1 VGARLEL
8 VELGAGATGAHELLV
23 RAGLD
28 HAPVLER
35 DVAERAASHRTAIA
49 LVPAGAGVHRIPSG
63 GRGRGGRDRRTAR
76 STRSDTGRSEHFGP
90 HPCRLTPDRSA
101 GE

>member
-49 LVPAGAGVHRIPSG
+49 LVAAGPASTASPQAVVDAAPAIGAPL
-63 GRGRGGRDRRTAR
+63 DRPVPTL
-76 STRSDTGRSEHFGP
+76 D
-90 HPCRLTPDRSA
+90 DRSISA
-101 GE
+101 PTHAD